1 MENLKNLEKKRQR
14 PSAIVADIIIS
25 ESEIAKVM
33 PEYSYLMEEQ
43 EPEKFKALMHSLGM
57 DINEFYIRQDA
68 IQHRNRFN
76 EVVVCS
82 RWVGRSR
89 LDEEWLKSGY
99 ASKEA
104 IDKASGSKMLESLYR
119 EKCLT
124 EDAQIALEQRDA
136 REKRN

>member
-1 MENLKNLEKKRQR
+1 METKRQR

-33 PEYSYLMEEQ
+33 PEYSYELEEK
-43 EPEKFKALMHSLGM
+43 EPEKFKEIMHSLGM
-57 DINEFYIRQDA
+57 DVNQIYLRQDA

-82 RWVGRSR
+82 RWVGRER
-89 LDEEWLKSGY
+89 IDNDWLTSGY
-99 ASKEA
+99 ASKQA
-104 IDKASGSKMLESLYR
+104 IDKASGSKILESLYR

-124 EDAQIALEQRDA
+124 EDAQTALEQRDA
-136 REKRN
+136 RENRNSK